1 VHSSVQ
7 AARSVTDLTDGTVTD
22 SGTLCSGS
30 PGRIDAGLLF
40 LFLLAAPATQGAQV
54 LASPDEEA
62 QVLIDEKVE
71 ATIDPD
77 EIGLDQLDGIGDQD
91 EAELPGW
98 VDEAHAE
105 ATNRAEAIAQWTDA
119 FFGAPALDAER
130 TDTFL
135 RLIVGDE
142 WNRKEG
148 HDLKFRARGQV
159 QLPRISRRLHLV
171 FEGEPED
178 DNLAGEDS
186 ASRSEDA
193 GLRLN
198 VRNRKRVRLDAT
210 LSASSSG
217 LVPGVRLRYQSALSD
232 NSWYRATQR
241 FQYDTGDGGRSI
253 SQLGMYRYLDEGS
266 MLQLH
271 GRVRY
276 REDRGFWDWRTS
288 LVYRRWLSDHEK
300 YPSAIQYFIG
310 WGGDTNPGLET
321 RNFRFGVLYRRQWR
335 RPWLYYEIEPNYA
348 LRKDTEEETRKW
360 YPGITLR
367 LEVMLDRDLIR

>member
-1 VHSSVQ
+1 MRPVP
-7 AARSVTDLTDGTVTD
+7 
-22 SGTLCSGS
+22 
-30 PGRIDAGLLF
+30 PGGVYALLLSF
-40 LFLLAAPATQGAQV
+40 LILSAQVASGAQHS
-54 LASPDEEA
+54 ASVGEETP
-62 QVLIDEKVE
+62 VLIDEPVE
-71 ATIDPD
+71 TTIDPD
-77 EIGLDQLDGIGDQD
+77 EIGLDQLDGLGAED
-91 EAELPGW
+91 EAELPSW
-98 VDEAHAE
+98 VDDAHAN
-105 ATNRAEAIAQWTDA
+105 ATNRAEALAQWTDA

-135 RLIVGDE
+135 RFIVGDD
-142 WNRKEG
+142 WNRKDG
-148 HDLKFRARGQV
+148 HDLKVRARGQV

-171 FEGEPED
+171 FEGEPD
-178 DNLAGEDS
+178 DENLAGEDS
-186 ASRSEDA
+186 TSRSEDA
-193 GLRLN
+193 GFRLN
-198 VRNRKRVRLDAT
+198 VRNRKRGRIDAT

-217 LVPGVRLRYQSALSD
+217 LVPGVRLRYQDELSD

-271 GRVRY
+271 GRIRY
-276 REDRGFWDWRTS
+276 REDRGFWDWRGS
-288 LVYRRWLSDHEK
+288 LVYRRWLNDHEK

-310 WGGDTNPGLET
+310 WGGDTNPELET
-321 RNFRFGVLYRRQWR
+321 RNFRFGVLYRKQWR

-360 YPGITLR
+360 YPGIVLR